1 MKNFDWK
8 KILPYAVAIIAF
20 VAVAMIYCAPIL
32 EGKVLVQGDV
42 NNWKGAAQ
50 EARTFYDEN
59 GTRTWWTNSM
69 FGGMPTYQITGSLPS
84 GEVRNGMATV
94 AHLGMKGGWEAIGII
109 FAYFFGFF
117 LMLRCFKVNP
127 WLSIIGG
134 LAIGFSTYFFL
145 IIPAGHVTK
154 AVALGFLAPVI
165 GGFYAI
171 FRKQY
176 WLGAPLVMLYGIL
189 GITLHPQMTYYIFML
204 IGVLAC
210 AELYI
215 HIKDKAWKDLGISLG
230 VLVLS
235 LLLVVGTKVSW
246 LEMNQSYLKETMRGG
261 HSELTF
267 NSNSGPTSN
276 NNSGLSLD
284 YATAWSYG
292 VDETMTFLI
301 PNWEGGASGYNVGEN
316 SQLCQTMRGNG
327 IPKRSAEQFCQQVP
341 TYRGEKAFT
350 SGPVY
355 MGAIICF
362 LFVLGLLIVP
372 GPYKWALLIA
382 TLFSV
387 ALAWG
392 RNMMWLTELFFNYFP
407 MYNKFRAVESI
418 LVVAEITMP
427 LLGILALQQI
437 VDKKIAWE
445 KLRVNMFIA
454 GGITMGLCLIFALFT
469 GMVDVTSSYDVQW
482 VNQVPA
488 WLRDAIY
495 DERVAMIKADAW
507 RSFIFIAL
515 GFAVIYWYAWKSES
529 QSLASSPY
537 RLIAFCAALAALVLV
552 DMVPVNKRFF
562 GNDHFVKAKDADAYF
577 VMQPYEQQILED
589 ESYYRVLNLATN
601 TFNDA
606 RTSYRLK
613 SIGGYS
619 AAKLRRYQDLI
630 DEHISKEMN
639 PLMQTVMRTQGF
651 AEPDANG
658 GKDFPVLNMLNMKY
672 AVVPLQ
678 GGKQAPVQNPYAMG
692 NCWFVNEVILVDTPD
707 EECAMLRE
715 IDLHKQAV
723 ADKKFA
729 EALDVSKPEVTPLM
743 AFDENRIDLITYS
756 PNCLEYLSMN
766 ERNQVAVFSEIYYPY
781 DWHLYMVNADGEK
794 IELPLARVNYTLRAA
809 VIPAGLHQ
817 LRMEFTPHAMQTDKW
832 SMAILILA
840 LVLSAGALSWPLWRK
855 KKGSDR
861 VIESSH
867 NTHFHIKNENYI
879 RVN

>member
-1 MKNFDWK
+1 MKIDWK
-8 KILPYAVAIIAF
+8 KILPYAVAIVAF
-20 VAVAMIYCAPIL
+20 VAVAMIYCAPLL

-42 NNWKGAAQ
+42 NTWKGAAQ
-50 EARTFYDEN
+50 EALEYKAETGN
-59 GTRTWWTNSM
+59 ATSWTNSM

-84 GEVRNGMATV
+84 SKFRQVISDAL
-94 AHLGMKGGWEAIGII
+94 HLGFQDSNPFGLV
-109 FAYFFGFF
+109 FAYFVGFF
-117 LMLRCFKVNP
+117 IMLLCFGINP
-127 WLSIIGG
+127 WLSLIGALAMG
-134 LAIGFSTYFFL
+134 LSSYFFI

-154 AVALGFLAPVI
+154 AIAISYLAPII
-165 GGFYAI
+165 GGFHLI
-171 FRKQY
+171 MQRKY
-176 WLGAPLVMLYGIL
+176 WVGAPLIIFYGFL
-189 GITLHPQMTYYIFML
+189 GIASHAQMTYYIFLL
-204 IGVLAC
+204 IGVMAC

-215 HIKDKAWKDLGISLG
+215 HFREKRWKDLGISIG
-230 VLVLS
+230 VLAIS
-235 LLLVVGTKVSW
+235 LLLVFGTKLSW
-246 LEMNQSYLKETMRGG
+246 WEMNQSYLKETMRGG
-261 HSELTF
+261 HSEL
-267 NSNSGPTSN
+267 SQPTPDPSLKGREKYA
-276 NNSGLSLD
+276 GLDLD

-301 PNWEGGASGYNVGEN
+301 PNWEGGASGYNVGAK
-316 SQLCQTMRGNG
+316 SDLCKTMIKNR
-327 IPKRSAEQFCQQVP
+327 IPKRSAEQFCEQVP

-418 LVVAEITMP
+418 LVVAEITIP

-437 VDKKIAWE
+437 VDKNVAWE
-445 KLRVNMFIA
+445 KLRTNMFIA

-469 GMVDVTSSYDVQW
+469 GAVDVTSSYDAQW
-482 VNQVPA
+482 VNQVPT

-515 GFAVIYWYAWKSES
+515 GFAVIFWYAWQS
-529 QSLASSPY
+529 QKEDQKKYSYILYGVLAV
-537 RLIAFCAALAALVLV
+537 LVLA

-562 GNDHFVKAKDADAYF
+562 GNDHFVKAKDADTYF
-577 VMQPYEQQILED
+577 AIQPYEQQILQD
-589 ESYYRVLNLATN
+589 KDPNFRVLNLATN

-630 DEHISKEMN
+630 DEHISHEMN
-639 PLMQTVMRTQGF
+639 PLMQTIMQTQGF
-651 AEPDANG
+651 MLPDANE

-672 AVVPLQ
+672 TVVPTQ
-678 GGKQAPVQNPYAMG
+678 GSRQIPVMNPYAMG
-692 NCWFVNEVILVDTPD
+692 NCWFVDEVILVDTPD
-707 EECAMLRE
+707 EECAALSTL
-715 IDLHKQAV
+715 DLHKQAV

-729 EALDVSKPEVTPLM
+729 EALDITKPDVTPLM
-743 AFDENRIDLITYS
+743 AFDESSIELTSYA
-756 PNCLEYLSMN
+756 PNCLQYESMN

-781 DWHLYMVNADGEK
+781 DWHLYIVNANGEK
-794 IELPLARVNYTLRAA
+794 MELPLACVNYTLRAA
-809 VIPAGLHQ
+809 VIPAGHHQ
-817 LRMEFTPHAMQTDKW
+817 LLMEFRPHAMQTDKW
-832 SMAILILA
+832 CMAISIMILILC
-840 LVLSAGALSWPLWRK
+840 LIGLGLHWCGK
-855 KKGSDR
+855 KSICYPSEVAK
-861 VIESSH
+861 
-867 NTHFHIKNENYI
+867 
-879 RVN
+879 

>member
-1 MKNFDWK
+1 MNMKIDWK
-8 KILPYAVAIIAF
+8 KILPYAVAIVAF
-20 VAVAMIYCAPIL
+20 VAVAMIYCAPVL

-50 EARTFYDEN
+50 EARTFYGEH
-59 GTRTWWTNSM
+59 GYSPWWTNSM
-69 FGGMPTYQITGSLPS
+69 FSGMPTYQITGNLPTS
-84 GEVRNGMATV
+84 ELRATLEQISHAGFAGDWTIV
-94 AHLGMKGGWEAIGII
+94 GII

-134 LAIGFSTYFFL
+134 LAIGLSTYFLL
-145 IIPAGHVTK
+145 IIPAGHMTK
-154 AVALGFLAPVI
+154 AAALGFLAPVI

-176 WLGAPLVMLYGIL
+176 WLGAPLVAIYGTL
-189 GITLHPQMTYYIFML
+189 SLNLHPQMTYYIFML
-204 IGVLAC
+204 IGVMAC

-215 HIKDKAWKDLGISLG
+215 HIKDKAWKDLGISVG
-230 VLVLS
+230 VLAIS
-235 LLLVVGTKVSW
+235 LLLVFGTKLSW

-261 HSELTF
+261 HSELTR
-267 NSNSGPTSN
+267 SGDDKSKPA
-276 NNSGLSLD
+276 GLDLD

-301 PNWEGGASGYNVGEN
+301 PNWEGGASGYNVGEK
-316 SQLCQTMRGNG
+316 SQLCETMKDNG
-327 IPKRSAEQFCQQVP
+327 VPKRSAEQFCQQVP

-372 GPYKWALLIA
+372 GPYKWALLVA

-454 GGITMGLCLIFALFT
+454 GGVTAGLCLFFALFASV
-469 GMVDVTSSYDVQW
+469 VDVTSSYDAQW

-488 WLRDAIY
+488 WLREAIY

-515 GFAVIYWYAWKSES
+515 GFAVIFWYAWRGE
-529 QSLASSPY
+529 
-537 RLIAFCAALAALVLV
+537 RLEAKGERQWLLYAALAVLVLA

-577 VMQPYEQQILED
+577 AMQPYEQQILQD
-589 ESYYRVLNLATN
+589 KDPNFRVLNLATN

-651 AEPDANG
+651 MLPDENE

-672 AVVPLQ
+672 AVVPTQ
-678 GGKQAPVQNPYAMG
+678 GSRQVPVMNPYAMG
-692 NCWFVNEVILVDTPD
+692 NCWFVDEVILVDTPD
-707 EECAMLRE
+707 EECALLSE

-729 EALDVSKPEVTPLM
+729 EALDITKPEVTPLM
-743 AFDENRIDLITYS
+743 AFDESSIELTSYA
-756 PNCLEYLSMN
+756 PNCLQYESMN

-781 DWHLYMVNADGEK
+781 DWHLYIVNNNGERV
-794 IELPLARVNYTLRAA
+794 ELPLARVNYTLRAA
-809 VIPAGLHQ
+809 VIPAGHHQ
-817 LRMEFTPHAMQTDKW
+817 LVMEFQPHALQLDKW
-832 SMAILILA
+832 SMATML
-840 LVLSAGALSWPLWRK
+840 LVLLLSFCGLTYPLWKQYIK
-855 KKGSDR
+855 KNS
-861 VIESSH
+861 
-867 NTHFHIKNENYI
+867 
-879 RVN
+879 

>member
-1 MKNFDWK
+1 MKQFDWK
-8 KILPYAVAIIAF
+8 KLLPYAVAIVAF
-20 VAVAMIYCAPIL
+20 VAIAMIYCAPLL

-50 EARTFYDEN
+50 EARAFYDEH
-59 GTRTWWTNSM
+59 GYSPWWTNSM
-69 FGGMPTYQITGSLPS
+69 FSGMPTYQITGNLPTS
-84 GEVRNGMATV
+84 ELRATMEQISHAGFAGDWTIV
-94 AHLGMKGGWEAIGII
+94 GII

-134 LAIGFSTYFFL
+134 LAIGLSTYFLL
-145 IIPAGHVTK
+145 IIPAGHMTK
-154 AVALGFLAPVI
+154 AAALGFLAPVI

-176 WLGAPLVMLYGIL
+176 WLGAPLVAIYGTL
-189 GITLHPQMTYYIFML
+189 SLNLHPQMTYYIFML

-215 HIKDKAWKDLGISLG
+215 HIREKRWKDLGISVG
-230 VLVLS
+230 VLAIS
-235 LLLVVGTKVSW
+235 LLLVFGTKWSW
-246 LEMNQSYLKETMRGG
+246 FEMNQSYLKETMRGG
-261 HSELTF
+261 HSELTR
-267 NSNSGPTSN
+267 SGDDKSKPA
-276 NNSGLSLD
+276 GLDLD

-301 PNWEGGASGYNVGEN
+301 PNWEGGASGYNVGEK
-316 SQLCQTMRGNG
+316 SQLCETMKDNG
-327 IPKRSAEQFCQQVP
+327 VPKRSAEQFCQQVP

-372 GPYKWALLIA
+372 GPYKWALLVA

-427 LLGILALQQI
+427 LLAILALQQI
-437 VDKKIAWE
+437 VDKRIVWE

-454 GGITMGLCLIFALFT
+454 GGVTAGLCLFFALFA
-469 GMVDVTSSYDVQW
+469 GVVDVTSSYDAQW

-488 WLRDAIY
+488 WLRDAIF
-495 DERVAMIKADAW
+495 DERTAMIKADAW

-515 GFAVIYWYAWKSES
+515 GFAVVYWYAWKSNSES
-529 QSLASSPY
+529 LNTKPSTLNY
-537 RLIAFCAALAALVLV
+537 ILYAALAVLVLA
-552 DMVPVNKRFF
+552 DMLPVNKRFF

-577 VMQPYEQQILED
+577 AMQPYEQQILQD

-651 AEPDANG
+651 ILPDENE

-692 NCWFVNEVILVDTPD
+692 NCWFVDEVILVDTPD
-707 EECAMLRE
+707 EECALLSE

-729 EALDVSKPEVTPLM
+729 EALDITKPEVTPLI
-743 AFDENRIDLITYS
+743 AFDESSIELTSYA
-756 PNCLEYLSMN
+756 PNCLQYESMN

-781 DWHLYMVNADGEK
+781 DWHLYIVNANGERV
-794 IELPLARVNYTLRAA
+794 ELPLARVNYTLRAA
-809 VIPAGLHQ
+809 VIPAGHHQ
-817 LRMEFTPHAMQTDKW
+817 LVMEFQPHALQLDKW
-832 SMAILILA
+832 SMAIML
-840 LVLSAGALSWPLWRK
+840 LVLLLSFCGLTYPLWKQYIK
-855 KKGSDR
+855 KNS
-861 VIESSH
+861 
-867 NTHFHIKNENYI
+867 
-879 RVN
+879 

>member
-1 MKNFDWK
+1 MQAENNVNNVKMKIDWK
-8 KILPYAVAIIAF
+8 KILPYAVAIVAF
-20 VAVAMIYCAPIL
+20 VAVAMIYCAPLL

-50 EARTFYDEN
+50 EARAFYDEH

-84 GEVRNGMATV
+84 GEMRNGIAKV
-94 AHLGMKGGWEAIGII
+94 AHLGMEGGWEAIGII

-134 LAIGFSTYFFL
+134 LAVGFSTYFFL

-176 WLGAPLVMLYGIL
+176 WLGAPLVMLYGIMS
-189 GITLHPQMTYYIFML
+189 INLHPQMTYYIFML
-204 IGVLAC
+204 IGIMAC

-215 HIKDKAWKDLGISLG
+215 HIKEKAWKDLGISVG
-230 VLVLS
+230 VVALC
-235 LLLVVGTKVSW
+235 LLLIVGTKLSW
-246 LEMNQSYLKETMRGG
+246 LEMNQNYLKETMRGG
-261 HSELTF
+261 HSELR
-267 NSNSGPTSN
+267 GDEAKGE
-276 NNSGLSLD
+276 GLDLD

-301 PNWEGGASGYNVGEN
+301 PNWEGGASGYNVGEK
-316 SQLCQTMRGNG
+316 SQLCETMKQNG
-327 IPKRSAEQFCQQVP
+327 VPKRSAEQFCQQVP

-362 LFVLGLLIVP
+362 LFVLGLMIVS

-382 TLFSV
+382 TIFSV

-454 GGITMGLCLIFALFT
+454 GGVTAGLCLIFALFT
-469 GMVDVTSSYDVQW
+469 GMVDVTSSYDAQW

-515 GFAVIYWYAWKSES
+515 GFAVVYLYAWKSNSES
-529 QSLASSPY
+529 LNTKHSTPNYVLY
-537 RLIAFCAALAALVLV
+537 AALAALVLA
-552 DMVPVNKRFF
+552 DMLPVNKRFF
-562 GNDHFVKAKDADAYF
+562 GNDNFVKAKDADAYF
-577 VMQPYEQQILED
+577 AMQPYEQQILQD

-630 DEHISKEMN
+630 DEHISQEMN

-651 AEPDANG
+651 MLPDENA

-678 GGKQAPVQNPYAMG
+678 GGKQAPVYNPYAMG
-692 NCWFVNEVILVDTPD
+692 NCWFVDEVILVDTPD
-707 EECAMLRE
+707 EECAALSTL
-715 IDLHKQAV
+715 DLHKQAV

-729 EALDVSKPEVTPLM
+729 EALNITKPEVTPLM
-743 AFDENRIDLITYS
+743 AFDESSIELTSYA
-756 PNCLEYLSMN
+756 PNCLQYESMN

-781 DWHLYMVNADGEK
+781 DWHLYIVNANGERV
-794 IELPLARVNYTLRAA
+794 ELPLARVNYTLRAA
-809 VIPAGLHQ
+809 VIPAGHHQ
-817 LRMEFTPHAMQTDKW
+817 LLMEFRPHALQTDKW
-832 SMAILILA
+832 CMAILILA
-840 LVLSAGALSWPLWRK
+840 LLLSAGGLTYTLWRK
-855 KKGSDR
+855 KK
-861 VIESSH
+861 
-867 NTHFHIKNENYI
+867 
-879 RVN
+879 

>member
-1 MKNFDWK
+1 MKIDWK
-8 KILPYAVAIIAF
+8 KILPYAVAIVAF
-20 VAVAMIYCAPIL
+20 VAIAMIYCAPLL

-50 EARTFYDEN
+50 EARAFYEKE
-59 GTRTWWTNSM
+59 GYSPWWTNST
-69 FGGMPTYQITGSLPS
+69 FSGMPTYQITGHMPTSEL
-84 GEVRNGMATV
+84 RTV
-94 AHLGMKGGWEAIGII
+94 VENIAHAGFTGDWQIIGII

-117 LMLRCFKVNP
+117 LMLRCFNVNP

-134 LAIGFSTYFFL
+134 LAIGFSTYFML

-154 AVALGFLAPVI
+154 AVALGFLAAVI

-176 WLGAPLVMLYGIL
+176 WLGAPLVIIYGIL
-189 GITLHPQMTYYIFML
+189 SLNLHPQMTYYVFML
-204 IGVLAC
+204 IGVMAC

-215 HIKDKAWKDLGISLG
+215 HIKDKAWKDLGISVG
-230 VLVLS
+230 VLALS
-235 LLLVVGTKVSW
+235 LLLVVGTKASW

-261 HSELTF
+261 HSELTS
-267 NSNSGPTSN
+267 NSDSGPTSN
-276 NNSGLSLD
+276 SSSGLSLD

-301 PNWEGGASGYNVGEN
+301 PNWEGGASGYNVGEK
-316 SQLCQTMRGNG
+316 SQLCQTMRDNG
-327 IPKRSAEQFCQQVP
+327 VPKRSAEQFCQQVP

-382 TLFSV
+382 TLFSI

-437 VDKKIAWE
+437 VDKKVAWE
-445 KLRVNMFIA
+445 KLRVNMYIA
-454 GGITMGLCLIFALFT
+454 GGVTAGLCLVFALFA
-469 GMVDVTSSYDVQW
+469 GMVDVTSSYDAQW

-495 DERVAMIKADAW
+495 DERIAMIKADAW

-515 GFAVIYWYAWKSES
+515 GFAVIFWYAWQTQKEEQKKYSYILYGV
-529 QSLASSPY
+529 LAV
-537 RLIAFCAALAALVLV
+537 LVLA

-577 VMQPYEQQILED
+577 AMQPYEQEILQD
-589 ESYYRVLNLATN
+589 QDPNFRVLNLATN

-639 PLMQTVMRTQGF
+639 PLMQTIMQTQGF
-651 AEPDANG
+651 LQPDANE

-678 GGKQAPVQNPYAMG
+678 GGQQMPIQNPYAMG
-692 NCWFVNEVILVDTPD
+692 NCWFVDEVIWVDTPD
-707 EECAMLRE
+707 EECAMLSE

-729 EALDVSKPEVTPLM
+729 EMLDATKPDFVPLM
-743 AFDENRIDLITYS
+743 AFEENSIMLTSYA
-756 PNCLEYLSMN
+756 PNCLQYESMN

-781 DWHLYMVNADGEK
+781 DWHLYIVNANGERV
-794 IELPLARVNYTLRAA
+794 ELPLARVNYTLRAA

-817 LRMEFTPHAMQTDKW
+817 LVMEFRPHAMQTDKW
-832 SMAILILA
+832 CMAILILA
-840 LVLSAGALSWPLWRK
+840 LLLSAGGLTYPLWKNIVRRK
-855 KKGSDR
+855 Q
-861 VIESSH
+861 
-867 NTHFHIKNENYI
+867 
-879 RVN
+879 